1 MFLNSQIFCNGY
13 NQVSQMHP
21 QKICV
26 QCNISWQR
34 RWTLPKQSLIPAV
47 PYFGKEKLLTL
58 ALEVKVL
65 PSRNCSFV
73 YYGSVGQNKGHR
85 LSVLN
90 YPQNVTAMLYFAYIN
105 GRLKLDCHKKEM
117 AGLVLYSNYSQ
128 LDKAFCL
135 SIACRFTEGKKVQGI
150 FPFPL

>member
-1 MFLNSQIFCNGY
+1 
-13 NQVSQMHP
+13 MHP

-34 RWTLPKQSLIPAV
+34 RWTLLKQSLIPAV

-58 ALEVKVL
+58 GLEMKLL
-65 PSRNCSFV
+65 PNRNCSFV
-73 YYGSVGQNKGHR
+73 CYVFVGQNKGHP

-90 YPQNVTAMLYFAYIN
+90 YPQNVTATHYFAHIN

-117 AGLVLYSNYSQ
+117 AGLVL
-128 LDKAFCL
+128 
-135 SIACRFTEGKKVQGI
+135 
-150 FPFPL
+150 